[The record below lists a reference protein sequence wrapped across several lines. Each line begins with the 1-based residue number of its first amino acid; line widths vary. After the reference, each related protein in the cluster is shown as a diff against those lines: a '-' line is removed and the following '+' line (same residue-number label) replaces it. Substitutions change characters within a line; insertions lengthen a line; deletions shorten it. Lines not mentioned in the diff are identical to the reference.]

1 MTWVMAKLF
10 IIVVMVLLVLFML
23 EYQAMAQMD
32 TVNHEALGGIMEQ
45 ISDLLDSFVD
55 TEFLD
60 KITDTKCVMS
70 TLTEGK
76 DGIVKN
82 GQLVFGTDCDDNIIG
97 DNKNEII
104 YSFDG
109 TDSVFAGNGDDIIYG
124 DVGDDKLHGEGDDDI
139 IMPSEGSN
147 VIDGGVGNDIL
158 FGGVGNNILIGD
170 KGDDILIAGNGS
182 TIMEGGSGT
191 NSFECNN
198 NSIVLDYNPE
208 KGDIISSECN
218 VVYGKENQFSN

>member
-1 MTWVMAKLF
+1 MAWMMAELF
-10 IIVVMVLLVLFML
+10 TIVVMVLLLLFMS
-23 EYQAMAQMD
+23 EYQSMAQLD
-32 TVNHEALGGIMEQ
+32 TVNHEGPSGIMEE
-45 ISDLLDSFVD
+45 ISDFLNSLIDK
-55 TEFLD
+55 EFLD
-60 KITDTKCVMS
+60 KISDTKCVKS

-97 DNKNEII
+97 ESKNEII
-104 YSFDG
+104 YSLDG

-124 DVGDDKLHGEGDDDI
+124 DVGDDKLHGEGGDDI

-147 VIDGGVGNDIL
+147 VIDGGIGDDIL
-158 FGGVGNNILIGD
+158 FGGIGNNILFGD
-170 KGDDILIAGNGS
+170 KGDDILIGGNGS
-182 TIMEGGSGT
+182 TIMEGDSGT
-191 NSFECNN
+191 NIFECNN

-218 VVYGKENQFSN
+218 IVYGKGNQFSN